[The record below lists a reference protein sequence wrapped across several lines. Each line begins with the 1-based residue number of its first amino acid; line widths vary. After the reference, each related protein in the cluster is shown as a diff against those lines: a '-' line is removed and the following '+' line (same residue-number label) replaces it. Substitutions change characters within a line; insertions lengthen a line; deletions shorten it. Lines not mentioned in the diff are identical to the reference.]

1 MFSWSVPSRLAAVTY
16 LEDTASVLG
25 IQIYQLKIAT
35 QLTWI
40 ITERWAVDYGS
51 NALNHSRL
59 QSLCSVFG
67 GVGPRPQFW
76 AVEKSLGL
84 LLSPN
89 CLPIKRPCNF
99 SLRRSQ
105 WPIIGAK
112 IFSSGIKEELG
123 ESLPRTQT
131 SLSQRKAGRRTP
143 FHVPLPFIIS
153 HSRFALAS
161 VRKTKHLRRRLG
173 ESLFI
178 WLSGCLV
185 RLRRVKSFASPCDH
199 LERLHL
205 PLP

>member
-105 WPIIGAK
+105 WPIIGEK

-131 SLSQRKAGRRTP
+131 SLSRRTFARKGRREGELLSMFPCPSSSVT
-143 FHVPLPFIIS
+143 HVS
-153 HSRFALAS
+153 HSPLYGKRSTWGGGWGSPF
-161 VRKTKHLRRRLG
+161 
-173 ESLFI
+173 
-178 WLSGCLV
+178 
-185 RLRRVKSFASPCDH
+185 SFGWVDAW
-199 LERLHL
+199 
-205 PLP
+205 